1 MSQYPKYGPA
11 SLLIPPKKPPEKANE
26 KVTKAMKATSAT
38 SKHSSKANS
47 MKAASSQKSDYFHPD
62 KIVPRRCVV
71 CDVCIS
77 TQNKMLKH
85 LRNHITK
92 KEGVEKAKAV
102 IIGYL
107 DFEAQKPV
115 EYFEP
120 LKVIPKRCPGC
131 DVHISTQKTM
141 ISHLAKKHPDHPE
154 VILISERY
162 QKKLDEA
169 ARAAEIKGFEDYMS
183 IRRIE
188 PVLLKRFNTEM
199 QNSKQKLFKAR
210 VNIEIFPIFEEL
222 FRLCLEAS
230 PCFEVDMKTSEEAK
244 KTKMYEAGYTVRAHT
259 VARLPYCSKSL
270 RSLLKRSTKIRNRLV
285 HGGVVQDS
293 GFVYVEFRDKAY
305 ELLSRHLDSLLQYA
319 EVQGTEPAKI
329 LNMEPM
335 DFEEG

>member
-11 SLLIPPKKPPEKANE
+11 SLLKPPKKPPEKE
-26 KVTKAMKATSAT
+26 KDKSTKATKARSAASKPTPKAILVKATS
-38 SKHSSKANS
+38 SSR
-47 MKAASSQKSDYFHPD
+47 SDCFQPD
-62 KIVPRRCVV
+62 KIVPKRCVV
-71 CDVCIS
+71 CDVGIS

-120 LKVIPKRCPGC
+120 LNVIPKRCPGC
-131 DVHISTQKTM
+131 DVNISTQKTM

-162 QKKLDEA
+162 EKKLEEA
-169 ARAAEIKGFEDYMS
+169 AREAEIKSFKDYMS

-188 PVLLKRFNTEM
+188 PVLLKRFNAEM

-210 VNIEIFPIFEEL
+210 VNLEIFPIFEEL
-222 FRLCLEAS
+222 FRLCLDAS
-230 PCFEVDMKTSEEAK
+230 PCVEVDMKTKEEAK
-244 KTKMYEAGYTVRAHT
+244 KTKMYEVGYTVRAHT

-270 RSLLKRSTKIRNRLV
+270 RALLKRSTKIRNKLV
-285 HGGVVQDS
+285 HGGVVHDS

-319 EVQGTEPAKI
+319 EVHGTEPAKI
-329 LNMEPM
+329 LNTEPM

>member
-11 SLLIPPKKPPEKANE
+11 SLLKPPKKPPEKNRAIKATKTKSAKSIPMVS
-26 KVTKAMKATSAT
+26 KVISVKATST
-38 SKHSSKANS
+38 SDCFLPAR
-47 MKAASSQKSDYFHPD
+47 
-62 KIVPRRCVV
+62 IVPKRCVV
-71 CDVCIS
+71 CDVGIS

-92 KEGVEKAKAV
+92 KDGVEKAKAV

-131 DVHISTQKTM
+131 DVNISTQKTM

-162 QKKLDEA
+162 AKKQEEA
-169 ARAAEIKGFEDYMS
+169 AREAEIKSFEEYMS

-222 FRLCLEAS
+222 FRLCLDAS
-230 PCFEVDMKTSEEAK
+230 RCVEVDMKTKEEAK
-244 KTKMYEAGYTVRAHT
+244 KQKMFEAGYTVRAHT
-259 VARLPYCSKSL
+259 VARLPYCSASL
-270 RSLLKRSTKIRNRLV
+270 RSLLKRSTKIRNKLV
-285 HGGVVQDS
+285 HGGTVKDT
-293 GFVYVEFRDKAY
+293 GFVYGEFRDKAY
-305 ELLSRHLDSLLQYA
+305 ELLSRHLESLLQYA
-319 EVQGTEPAKI
+319 EVHGTEPEKI
-329 LNMEPM
+329 LNTEPM

>member
-1 MSQYPKYGPA
+1 MSLYPKYGPA
-11 SLLIPPKKPPEKANE
+11 SLLKPPRKPPEKRKE
-26 KVTKAMKATSAT
+26 
-38 SKHSSKANS
+38 
-47 MKAASSQKSDYFHPD
+47 KAAAKPAGNKYASKTNSTKNASSSSESKCFQPD
-62 KIVPRRCVV
+62 NIVPRNCVV
-71 CDVCIS
+71 CDIGIS

-92 KEGVEKAKAV
+92 KEDVEKAKAV

-120 LKVIPKRCPGC
+120 MKVIPKRCPGC
-131 DVHISTQKTM
+131 DVQISTEKTM

-162 QKKLDEA
+162 EKKLEEA
-169 ARAAEIKGFEDYMS
+169 NRAAEIKSFEDYMS

-188 PVLLKRFNTEM
+188 PVLLKRFNIEM
-199 QNSKQKLFKAR
+199 QNSKQKLFKVR

-222 FRLCLEAS
+222 FRLCLDAT
-230 PCFEVDMKTSEEAK
+230 PCVEVDMKTKEEAK
-244 KTKMYEAGYTVRAHT
+244 KSKMFEIGYTVRAHT
-259 VARLPYCSKSL
+259 VARLPYCSQGL
-270 RSLLKRSTKIRNRLV
+270 RALLKRSTKIRNRLV
-285 HGGVVQDS
+285 HGGDVNDT

-305 ELLSRHLDSLLQYA
+305 ELLSRHLESLLQYA
-319 EVQGTEPAKI
+319 EVHGTEPAKI

>member
-1 MSQYPKYGPA
+1 MSLYPKYGPA
-11 SLLIPPKKPPEKANE
+11 SLLTPPKKPPEKTKE
-26 KVTKAMKATSAT
+26 KAAKPATGGSAR
-38 SKHSSKANS
+38 SKHTSEANS
-47 MKAASSQKSDYFHPD
+47 IKAASSSKSDYFTPD
-62 KIVPRRCVV
+62 NIVPRRCVV
-71 CDVCIS
+71 CGVGIS

-92 KEGVEKAKAV
+92 KEDVEKAKAV

-120 LKVIPKRCPGC
+120 MKVIPKRCPGC
-131 DVHISTQKTM
+131 DVHISTEKTM

-162 QKKLDEA
+162 EEKQKEA
-169 ARAAEIKGFEDYMS
+169 KRAAESKSFEDYMS

-210 VNIEIFPIFEEL
+210 VNLELFPIFEEL
-222 FRLCLEAS
+222 FRHCTDAS
-230 PCFEVDMKTSEEAK
+230 PCVDVDMMTREEAK
-244 KTKMYEAGYTVRAHT
+244 KAKMFGNGYTVRAHT

-270 RSLLKRSTKIRNRLV
+270 RALLKRSTKIRNRLV
-285 HGGVVQDS
+285 HGDLEDT
-293 GFVYVEFRDKAY
+293 GFLFIQFRDEAY
-305 ELLSRHLDSLLQYA
+305 KLLSRHLESLLQYA
-319 EVQGTEPAKI
+319 EVHGTELAKLI
-329 LNMEPM
+329 NMERM